1 MAFTFRNGKHHR
13 NPSGCHN
20 KVKWF
25 LSQCHWNSKEL
36 EDFIEDFIPNELLD
50 REVPTP
56 KYKDKLKTD
65 WLYGW
70 LDAINIALYICDKEK
85 YRGRLPYY
93 AFEKYP
99 WLKDCTNCKYY
110 KTECS
115 IPNFNCVHNSEWE
128 KIEYKSKRG

>member
-1 MAFTFRNGKHHR
+1 MAFTFRNGEHHR

-25 LSQCHWNSKEL
+25 LSQCHWDIKEL
-36 EDFIEDFIPNELLD
+36 EDFIDVFIPNELLD

-93 AFEKYP
+93 VFEKYP
-99 WLKDCTNCKYY
+99 WLKNCTNCKYY

-115 IPNFNCVHNSEWE
+115 IPNFNCVRNSEWE
-128 KIEYKSKRG
+128 KIEYKSKKE

>member
-1 MAFTFRNGKHHR
+1 MAFTFRNGEHHR

-25 LSQCHWNSKEL
+25 LSQCHWNLAEL
-36 EDFIEDFIPNELLD
+36 EDFTNDFIAFELLN

-70 LDAINIALYICDKEK
+70 LDAINIALYLCDKEK
-85 YRGRLPYY
+85 NRGCLPYY

-99 WLKDCTNCKYY
+99 WMKDCTK
-110 KTECS
+110 
-115 IPNFNCVHNSEWE
+115 FRME
-128 KIEYKSKRG
+128 KMEYKSKKE